1 MCLAVPLKL
10 VEIQNE
16 IGTIESGGI
25 RRKVNL
31 SLVENPKPGDFVVV
45 HAGFAISIMDQEEAE
60 KTLDI
65 IRECL
70 ELEDREK

>member
-10 VEIQNE
+10 IKINDD

-31 SLVENPKPGDFVVV
+31 SLVENPMLGDFVVV
-45 HAGFAISIMDQEEAE
+45 HAGFAITIMDQEEGE
-60 KTLDI
+60 KTLALI
-65 IRECL
+65 NEWL
-70 ELEDREK
+70 EQEEQG